1 MNLGNWS
8 LSATLIDRNPP
19 DLIWWPRFILRNV
32 FKAIFTSVRR
42 QWYVSTWGNNLDWC
56 QNQKRKNGR
65 RIKLTPPF
73 TTLWQKVC
81 HVLTETK
88 CLVYSE
94 FVPSQATA
102 RTELCLYKLKWQ
114 IFYPYELFLFY
125 VTVWFTLLAEDCLST
140 FVGVDGCCIKCKNL

>member
-1 MNLGNWS
+1 MTGIYRLFWRKNPSDLVWWS
-8 LSATLIDRNPP
+8 K
-19 DLIWWPRFILRNV
+19 FIIRNV

-81 HVLTETK
+81 HVLTQTN
-88 CLVYSE
+88 CLIYSE
-94 FVPSQATA
+94 FVPNQATA
-102 RTELCLYKLKWQ
+102 RTELCLNLNDKYSTHMNCFCFTW
-114 IFYPYELFLFY
+114 LFGLHSWPRIVSLHSWAY
-125 VTVWFTLLAEDCLST
+125 M
-140 FVGVDGCCIKCKNL
+140 